1 MKKLSL
7 LICLLLVVFLAA
19 CSAAKSSTVPDFPTA
34 PAAPGFAPPPE
45 ISMDRGGV
53 VAPMPAPAPPQVLV
67 TTDQQF
73 ASISGQQVSSD
84 KMIVRTG
91 NMALVVEDVNV
102 AIAQITTMADGY
114 TGYVV
119 SSNVWQDRERL
130 FGNISVRIPAESFD
144 DAVRA
149 LRALAVDITSET
161 STSQDVTQEYTDLG
175 AQLKNLEATEQQLL
189 KILAKAETVKDILDV
204 QRELSNTRGQIEQTK
219 ARMQYLE
226 RTSATSIITV
236 SLQQSKLNLDFNAS
250 KTTVKEGENIFF
262 SADVAGGFAPYSYQ
276 WDLGDKTTST
286 ESGVVHAYN
295 NGGKYT
301 VTLTVTDDHG
311 TKINKTRTDYISVI
325 PGWSA
330 GDIATGARNGLVTFS
345 HVIVSILI
353 WLGFF
358 SPVWIIVGVI
368 LYLLWRRRR
377 RGAS

>member
-1 MKKLSL
+1 MKRLSV
-7 LICLLLVVFLAA
+7 LICLLLVVVLAA
-19 CSAAKSSTVPDFPTA
+19 CSPAKSTTVPAPTT
-34 PAAPGFAPPPE
+34 PAAPGFASSGFAPPPE
-45 ISMDRGGV
+45 ISMDREGMASV
-53 VAPMPAPAPPQVLV
+53 SAPLPQVLV
-67 TTDQQF
+67 TQ
-73 ASISGQQVSSD
+73 ASSSSSD
-84 KMIVRTG
+84 RMIVRTG
-91 NMALVVEDVNV
+91 NMALVVEDVPV
-102 AIAQITTMADGY
+102 AIEQITNIAVGY

-161 STSQDVTQEYTDLG
+161 STSQDVTQEYTDLA

-189 KILAKAETVKDILDV
+189 TILAKAETVKDILDV
-204 QRELSNTRGQIEQTK
+204 QRELSNTRGQIEQLK

-262 SADVAGGFAPYSYQ
+262 SADIAGGFAPYSYQ

-311 TKINKTRTDYISVI
+311 TKISKTRTDYISVI